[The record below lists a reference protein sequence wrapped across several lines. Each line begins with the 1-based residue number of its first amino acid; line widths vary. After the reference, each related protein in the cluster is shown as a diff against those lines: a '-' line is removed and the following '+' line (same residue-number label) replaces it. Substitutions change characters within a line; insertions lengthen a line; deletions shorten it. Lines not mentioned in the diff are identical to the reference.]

1 MNKLFENWRRFL
13 LTEAQGNAIYKGYL
27 GWQIPNEL
35 VDLAG
40 VDESYIKNRIERD
53 GQDIY
58 HITIINPKE
67 TRQIIKDIKAEK
79 GLSGSKAKK
88 EVKSILLQRGES
100 LAQSEFSIGETK
112 SVEGP
117 GDGAVGTEGE
127 PSSAFFKVVE
137 WEEAQALRAEY
148 GLPPKD
154 LHITLGIGDNGD
166 VHGVEKI

>member
-1 MNKLFENWRRFL
+1 MKLLMENWRQYL
-13 LTEAQGNAIYKGYL
+13 LTEAQGSGTFKGYL

-35 VDLAG
+35 VDITG
-40 VDESYIKNRIERD
+40 VDEKFVNNRIQRD
-53 GQDIY
+53 GQDVY
-58 HITIINPKE
+58 HITLISPPE
-67 TRQIIKDIKAEK
+67 TRQIVKDIRSKM
-79 GLSGSKAKK
+79 GISGGKAKK
-88 EVKSILLQRGES
+88 EAKRQLLEQAAS
-100 LAQSEFSIGETK
+100 LGQSDFNIGETK

-117 GDGAVGTEGE
+117 GDGSVGAEGE

-137 WEEAQALRAEY
+137 WPEVQALRAEY